1 MNANEIDQQTLLQN
15 EKDPLTHTPVH
26 LLSLEGVG
34 KHYGNIIA
42 LSDVTMAVDNGRVT
56 CVLGDNGAGKSTL
69 IKIIAGLHQHDAGV
83 LNIMGE
89 ERKFGSPRDA
99 LDAGIATVYQDL
111 AVVPADADLAELL
124 PRLRADLRL
133 RPVQEHG
140 RREDEGDHAQG
151 TRRDGHRPARR
162 GAAHRPALRR

>member
-1 MNANEIDQQTLLQN
+1 MNAKQIDQQTLLKN

-83 LNIMGE
+83 LQVMGE
-89 ERKFGSPRDA
+89 DRKFSSPRDA

-111 AVVPADADLAELL
+111 AVVPLMPIWRNFFLGSELTSADSA
-124 PRLRADLRL
+124 RSRAWTSRK
-133 RPVQEHG
+133 
-140 RREDEGDHAQG
+140 
-151 TRRDGHRPARR
+151 
-162 GAAHRPALRR
+162 

>member
-1 MNANEIDQQTLLQN
+1 MNAHKIDQQTLLQN
-15 EKDPLTHTPVH
+15 ERDPLTHTPVH

-89 ERKFGSPRDA
+89 ERKFSRTPMA
-99 LDAGIATVYQDL
+99 
-111 AVVPADADLAELL
+111 ADYANYREKTGFFW
-124 PRLRADLRL
+124 PRLPGVAKS
-133 RPVQEHG
+133 
-140 RREDEGDHAQG
+140 
-151 TRRDGHRPARR
+151 
-162 GAAHRPALRR
+162 

>member
-1 MNANEIDQQTLLQN
+1 MPNNRPANAAQN
-15 EKDPLTHTPVH
+15 EKDPSPTPRPPA
-26 LLSLEGVG
+26 LPGGVG

-42 LSDVTMAVDNGRVT
+42 LHDVTMAVDNGRVT

-69 IKIIAGLHQHDAGV
+69 IKIIAGLHQHDEGV

-111 AVVPADADLAELL
+111 AVVPLMPIWRNFFLGSELTTGFG
-124 PRLRADLRL
+124 PFKRMD
-133 RPVQEHG
+133 VQSH
-140 RREDEGDHAQG
+140 EGHHA
-151 TRRDGHRPARR
+151 
-162 GAAHRPALRR
+162 